1 MKDRYI
7 YPAIFDYA
15 DDGISVE
22 FPDLPGALTCGDTEE
37 EAFNMAKECLAL
49 HLYGLEEDGDDI
61 PASSRTVDIILE
73 SNQSAALIEVWMP
86 PFRDYMAEKATKK
99 TLTIPKWLNDAAEE
113 ANVNFSRI
121 LQDGLKEYLGVT
133 DRKSYEKGPV
143 E

>member
-7 YPAIFDYA
+7 FPAIFNYA

-37 EAFNMAKECLAL
+37 EAFNMAKECIAL
-49 HLYGLEEDGDDI
+49 HLYSMEQDGDDI
-61 PASSRTVDIILE
+61 PEPTRALSVEHE
-73 SNQSAALIEVWMP
+73 SNQTIVLIDVWMP
-86 PFRDYMAEKATKK
+86 PFRDYMAEKAVKK

-121 LQDGLKEYLGVT
+121 LQDGLKSYLGVT
-133 DRKSYEKGPV
+133 DRKSHDKGPA
-143 E
+143 

>member
-7 YPAIFDYA
+7 YPAVFDYA

-22 FPDLPGALTCGDTEE
+22 FPDLPGALTCGDDDE
-37 EAFNMAKECLAL
+37 EAFRMAKECLAL
-49 HLYGLEEDGDDI
+49 HLYGMEEDGDEI
-61 PASSRTVDIILE
+61 PQASRVIDLKLFD
-73 SNQSAALIEVWMP
+73 NQSAVLIEVWMP
-86 PFRDYMAEKATKK
+86 PFRDHMAEKSTKK

-121 LQDGLKEYLGVT
+121 LQEGLKAYLGVT
-133 DRKSYEKGPV
+133 DRKSNEKGPV